1 MQEGGIFV
9 KRRILLKKTMTMA
22 RTGDADSFQNFY
34 ILTVPETYGKIF
46 ALLKEEKQAEDLLVD
61 VYLALYHQVHTLPV
75 EEEDLM
81 YRIEEEIYR
90 EAEKKLSLEMGQ
102 RADFPEQYEQLQ
114 EERAA
119 TLWMRIEERAG
130 LNQEAAEEDA
140 SWKAYLHTAVRVA
153 GAAAALILTAVVLYK
168 GWNHMTAPKEETL
181 MAEAEMEAAEAAA
194 AVQEIVIEKETLTP
208 GWKEEDQKLYYVKK
222 DGTLADGQIAIG
234 KQTLTFSKEGEL
246 TLIGSSREVA
256 ENMNLSFDEDACYEV
271 KNGDVYCMAPDGE
284 ENCVIRNGHVVQ
296 ADVRCGYLWY
306 ICEYQIPNSEQ
317 VKTTISRALPD
328 GEEETEV
335 YSTNT
340 ILETGSFQVTPEWYY
355 YLLDGRLFRKSLA
368 DGRTEF
374 MAKDVEYYF
383 AWENTAYYM
392 KERTLAAASRGISY
406 SGVAAGYT
414 IEKTGQGFALLNDIG
429 ESVPSSGTGEVQVG
443 DRIYHVEKNTIRSV
457 TPAERKDGNVTYY
470 IDTSSSD
477 RKIYWKDKDGTRGL
491 VPQEGLAADSF
502 CIAGDWLY
510 YSARTAQYGAEC
522 QSQVYR
528 INLRTSQTEA
538 IGSPFRGLMRNLYY
552 FENVQAIYGEYITSV
567 ADPQDIHGSI
577 ARVSVK
583 QMGVINDKTVRPESE
598 DSDMLELVMANENRI
613 YCLYHKCG
621 YDAVSGE
628 MTWKTTETLEIE
640 INR

>member
-1 MQEGGIFV
+1 M

-168 GWNHMTAPKEETL
+168 GWNHMTAPREETL

>member
-256 ENMNLSFDEDACYEV
+256 ENTNLSFDEDACYEV

-613 YCLYHKCG
+613 YCLYHKCS

-628 MTWKTTETLEIE
+628 MTWKTTETLAIE

>member
-1 MQEGGIFV
+1 M

-194 AVQEIVIEKETLTP
+194 AVQEIVIERETLTP

-374 MAKDVEYYF
+374 MAKE
-383 AWENTAYYM
+383 
-392 KERTLAAASRGISY
+392 
-406 SGVAAGYT
+406 
-414 IEKTGQGFALLNDIG
+414 IG
-429 ESVPSSGTGEVQVG
+429 
-443 DRIYHVEKNTIRSV
+443 RAHV
-457 TPAERKDGNVTYY
+457 
-470 IDTSSSD
+470 
-477 RKIYWKDKDGTRGL
+477 
-491 VPQEGLAADSF
+491 
-502 CIAGDWLY
+502 
-510 YSARTAQYGAEC
+510 
-522 QSQVYR
+522 
-528 INLRTSQTEA
+528 
-538 IGSPFRGLMRNLYY
+538 
-552 FENVQAIYGEYITSV
+552 
-567 ADPQDIHGSI
+567 
-577 ARVSVK
+577 
-583 QMGVINDKTVRPESE
+583 
-598 DSDMLELVMANENRI
+598 
-613 YCLYHKCG
+613 
-621 YDAVSGE
+621 
-628 MTWKTTETLEIE
+628 
-640 INR
+640 

>member
-1 MQEGGIFV
+1 M

>member
-1 MQEGGIFV
+1 M
-9 KRRILLKKTMTMA
+9 KRRILLKKTITMA
-22 RTGDADSFQNFY
+22 RTGDADSFESFY
-34 ILTVPETYGKIF
+34 ILTVEDTYKKVY
-46 ALLKEEKQAEDLLVD
+46 ALVRDSQQAEDLLVD

-90 EAEKKLSLEMGQ
+90 EAEKKLGLEMGQ

-119 TLWMRIEERAG
+119 TLWMRIEEQAG
-130 LNQEAAEEDA
+130 LNQEAAEEDT

-153 GAAAALILTAVVLYK
+153 GAAAALILTAAVLYK
-168 GWNHMTAPKEETL
+168 GWNHMTAPEGETL
-181 MAEAEMEAAEAAA
+181 TAEAEMEAAEAAA
-194 AVQEIVIEKETLTP
+194 VQEIVIERETLTP
-208 GWKEEDQKLYYVKK
+208 GWEEEDQKLYYVKK
-222 DGTLADGQIAIG
+222 DGTLADGQLAIG

-271 KNGDVYCMAPDGE
+271 KNGDVYCMTPDGE
-284 ENCVIRNGHVVQ
+284 ETCVIRNGHVVQ

-340 ILETGSFQVTPEWYY
+340 ILEMESFQVTSEWYY

-368 DGRTEF
+368 DGKTEF

-383 AWENTAYYM
+383 AWEDTAYYM

-406 SGVAAGYT
+406 FGVAAGYT
-414 IEKTGQGFALLNDIG
+414 IEKTGQGFALFNDIG
-429 ESVPSSGTGEVQVG
+429 ESVPSSGNGEVQVG

-457 TPAERKDGNVTYY
+457 TPAERKDGTVTYY

-477 RKIYWKDKDGTRGL
+477 RKIYWKDKNGTRGL
-491 VPQEGLAADSF
+491 VPQEGLAADCF

-613 YCLYHKCG
+613 YCLYHKCS
-621 YDAVSGE
+621 YDAASGE
-628 MTWKTTETLEIE
+628 MTWKTTEPLEIE

>member
-1 MQEGGIFV
+1 M

-194 AVQEIVIEKETLTP
+194 AVQEIVIERETLTP

>member
-1 MQEGGIFV
+1 M

-194 AVQEIVIEKETLTP
+194 AVQEIVIEKETLIP

-284 ENCVIRNGHVVQ
+284 ETCVIRNGHVVQ

-383 AWENTAYYM
+383 AWEDTAYYM

-429 ESVPSSGTGEVQVG
+429 ESVPSSGNGEVQVG

-470 IDTSSSD
+470 IDASSSD

-613 YCLYHKCG
+613 YCLYHKCS
-621 YDAVSGE
+621 YDAASGE

>member
-194 AVQEIVIEKETLTP
+194 AVQEIVIERETLTP

-628 MTWKTTETLEIE
+628 MTWKNTETLEIE

>member
-1 MQEGGIFV
+1 M

-34 ILTVPETYGKIF
+34 ILTAQETYGKIF
-46 ALLKEEKQAEDLLVD
+46 ALVKDQKQAEDLLTD
-61 VYLALYHQVHTLPV
+61 VYLSLYHQVHTLPL

-90 EAEKKLSLEMGQ
+90 ETEKKLGLEMGQ
-102 RADFPEQYEQLQ
+102 RADFPESLETLH

-130 LNQEAAEEDA
+130 LNREDMEDEI
-140 SWKAYLHTAVRVA
+140 SWKAYLHTVVRIA
-153 GAAAALILTAVVLYK
+153 GAAAVLFLTAVVLYK
-168 GWNHMTAPKEETL
+168 GWNYMIAPREEAAAVV
-181 MAEAEMEAAEAAA
+181 AEAELEAAEAAA
-194 AVQEIVIEKETLTP
+194 EAQEIIIEAEKLTP
-208 GWKEEDQKLYYVKK
+208 GWKQEDQKLYYVKK
-222 DGTLADGQIAIG
+222 DGTLADGQAAIG
-234 KQTLTFSKEGEL
+234 KQTLTFSREGEL
-246 TLIGSSREVA
+246 TLIGSSRDVA
-256 ENMNLSFDEDACYEV
+256 ENMNLSFDEDVCYEV
-271 KNGDVYCMAPDGE
+271 KNGDVYRTAPEGE
-284 ENCVIRNGHVVQ
+284 ETCVIRNGHVVQ

-317 VKTTISRALPD
+317 VRTTISRALPD

-340 ILETGSFQVTPEWYY
+340 ILETGSFQVTSQWYY
-355 YLLDGRLFRKSLA
+355 YLLDGRLFRKGLE
-368 DGRTEF
+368 DGKTEF
-374 MAKDVEYYF
+374 LAKDVEHYF
-383 AWENTAYYM
+383 AWEDTAYYM
-392 KERTLAAASRGISY
+392 KERALTTASRGLAY

-414 IEKTGQGFALLNDIG
+414 IEKTGQGLALFNDIG
-429 ESVPSSGTGEVQVG
+429 ESVPASGDGEVQVG
-443 DRIYHVEKNTIRSV
+443 DRIYQVKKGTIRSV
-457 TPAERKDGNVTYY
+457 APAERKDGSTVYY

-538 IGSPFRGLMRNLYY
+538 VGSPFRGIMRNLYY
-552 FENVQAIYGEYITSV
+552 FENVQTIYGEYLSSV
-567 ADPQDIHGSI
+567 ADPEDIHGSI
-577 ARVSVK
+577 AKVSVN
-583 QMGVINDKTVRPESE
+583 QMGVVNDKAVRPESE
-598 DSDMLELVMANENRI
+598 SSDMLELVLANENRI
-613 YCLYHKCG
+613 YCLYHKCS
-621 YDAVSGE
+621 YDAASGE
-628 MTWKTTETLEIE
+628 MTWESTEALEIE
-640 INR
+640 ISGGR